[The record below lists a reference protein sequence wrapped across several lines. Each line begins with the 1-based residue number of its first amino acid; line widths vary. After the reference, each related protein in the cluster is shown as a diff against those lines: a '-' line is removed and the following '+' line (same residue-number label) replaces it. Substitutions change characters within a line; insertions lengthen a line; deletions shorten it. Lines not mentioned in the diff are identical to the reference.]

1 MIDNRKRFV
10 KGNEDSIININVGIF
25 LAGIADTEYNEG
37 SLYFV
42 RKKAGEAFNFIRL
55 DSGTTYTANTNSG
68 GTFVANTN
76 TIPSGR
82 HWYCWS
88 LQLA

>member
-1 MIDNRKRFV
+1 MIDGKKRFI
-10 KGNEDSIININVGIF
+10 KGDEDNYINVNNGIF
-25 LAGIADTEYNEG
+25 LAGVADSEYNEG
-37 SLYFV
+37 SLFFV
-42 RKKAGEAFNFIRL
+42 RKKFGEEFNILRL
-55 DSGTTYTANTNSG
+55 DSGTTYGANYNSS
-68 GTFVANTN
+68 GTFVVDSN